1 MLCQANISRG
11 EQVTILQEIQKWSQ
25 ILPSWQQDA
34 IARLYA
40 KQELSLQDYDDM
52 YALLKVEHGI
62 PDPGGRTTRK
72 LAAEQV
78 AAPQAPERH
87 VQIAAIKN
95 LRNVNALAVEQRLPI
110 NPTGL
115 SVIYGENGTGKSGYS
130 RVFKKA
136 CRARDQSEVIHPNA
150 HVEPSK
156 VGPARATFE
165 LLVNA
170 TPIEV
175 EWASD
180 QTAPEE
186 LSSISIF
193 DSHCARAYV
202 DNRGDFAYVP
212 YGLDI
217 LGRLV
222 SVCVKLKLMAEK
234 ELATARPNTDMFAAL
249 IKMPTQT
256 GKVLS
261 SLSAATNP
269 TDVAALATLTDTEGA
284 RLEVL
289 GKALAEA
296 DPKQKAQALRIKA
309 TRLASL
315 GVRIA
320 SASGVVSDENVSGLK
335 NLIEKS
341 VAAKVVAELAS
352 KKFTETPGLLPNTG
366 SDAWKA
372 LFEAARAFAVE
383 SHAGK
388 EFPHLGSESP
398 CPLCQNPL
406 KADGAARLEFFEV
419 FVQQEAEKAEKS
431 ARKLAVVAYR
441 SIEQAQLDLAIDAG
455 LAMELEAIDHALA
468 AGCVVVQQEL
478 MNRRQTIMKACAP
491 PHDWASIAKLS
502 IDPRDALAAAGARLL
517 AEAKA
522 LDDSMDEKAKA
533 AMVAEH
539 GELEARRRL
548 SELKTAALDAIA
560 KFSLSAKLLACSTAA
575 ASTTAISR
583 KSTELSKTM
592 ATQEVADALNHELK
606 CLNVHELK
614 VVMRPESPKGKTQFK
629 LVLEIPGTASAKD
642 ILSEGEQR
650 AIALASFLAEVNLGK
665 GTGGVVFDDPVSS
678 LDHRRR
684 WHVAKRLAKE
694 AMRRQVIV
702 LTHDIYF
709 LCILQQEA
717 AAVGLDLSPQCIR
730 RTPAGFGVQTD
741 RLPFDAM
748 STSKRVKILRQM
760 HAVAAKAH
768 TDGDDDSAKRNTHDA
783 YYHLRLAWER
793 GVEEVLF
800 QGAVTRFDEGI
811 STQKLSYV
819 VVEDG
824 DYVTINAGMTKS
836 SKFAHDPATAAH
848 LPTPH
853 PDELSADI
861 EALETWRRSVEA
873 RKEAVRIRRT

>member
-1 MLCQANISRG
+1 MS
-11 EQVTILQEIQKWSQ
+11 ILQEIQKWSQ
-25 ILPSWQQDA
+25 TLPAWQQDA

-40 KQELSLQDYDDM
+40 SQDLSTQDYDDIF
-52 YALLKVEHGI
+52 ALLKVEHGV
-62 PDPGGRTTRK
+62 PDPAGRTPSK

-95 LRNVNALAVEQRLPI
+95 LCNVNALAVEQRLPI

-136 CRARDQSEVIHPNA
+136 CRARDQSEVIHANA
-150 HVEPSK
+150 HAEPGK
-156 VGPARATFE
+156 AGPARATFE

-180 QTAPEE
+180 RTAPDL

-193 DSHCARAYV
+193 DSYCARAYV

-222 SVCVKLKLMAEK
+222 SACAKLKVMAEK
-234 ELATARPNTDMFAAL
+234 ELAAAKPNTDMFVTL
-249 IKMPTQT
+249 VKTPTQT
-256 GKVLS
+256 GKILS
-261 SLSAATNP
+261 SLSAATKP
-269 TDVAALATLTDTEGA
+269 TEIAALATLTEADVA
-284 RLEVL
+284 RLDTL

-296 DPKQKAQALRIKA
+296 DPRQKAQTLRIKA

-315 GVRIA
+315 GTRIA
-320 SASGVVSDENVSGLK
+320 SANGVISDEIVSELK
-335 NLIEKS
+335 ILIEKS
-341 VAAKVVAELAS
+341 TAAKVVAELAS

-366 SDAWKA
+366 SDAWKT

-383 SHAGK
+383 SHVGK
-388 EFPHLGSESP
+388 EFPHLGSESH

-406 KADGAARLEFFEV
+406 QVDGAARLEFFDV
-419 FVQQEAEKAEKS
+419 FVQQEAEKAEKA
-431 ARKLAVVAYR
+431 ARKLAVAAYR

-455 LAMELEAIDHALA
+455 LAMELETIDQTLA
-468 AGCVVVQQEL
+468 AGCAAVQQEL
-478 MNRRQTIMKACAP
+478 LNRRQTIMKASAP
-491 PHDWASIAKLS
+491 PHDWASISKLS
-502 IDPRDALAAAGARLL
+502 IDPRGALAVAGARLL
-517 AEAKA
+517 GEAKA

-548 SELKTAALDAIA
+548 SELKTAALDAIS
-560 KFSLSAKLLACSTAA
+560 KFSLSAKLLVCSTAA
-575 ASTTAISR
+575 ASTTSISR

-606 CLNVHELK
+606 CLNVHELR

-629 LVLEIPGTASAKD
+629 LVLEIPGAASAKD

-650 AIALASFLAEVNLGK
+650 AIAIASFLAEVNLGK

-684 WHVAKRLAKE
+684 WHVAKRLAEE
-694 AMRRQVIV
+694 ATRRQVIV

-717 AAVGLDLSPQCIR
+717 AAIGLDFSPQCIR
-730 RTPAGFGVQTD
+730 KTPAGFGVQTD
-741 RLPFDAM
+741 RLPFDTM
-748 STSKRVKILRQM
+748 STSKRVKTLRQM

-768 TDGDDDSAKRNTHDA
+768 KDGDDDNAKRGTHDA

-800 QGAVTRFDEGI
+800 QSAVTRFDEGI

-836 SKFAHDPATAAH
+836 SKFAHDPAAAAH

-861 EALETWRRSVEA
+861 EALETWRRSVED
-873 RKEAVRIRRT
+873 RKEAVRTRRT